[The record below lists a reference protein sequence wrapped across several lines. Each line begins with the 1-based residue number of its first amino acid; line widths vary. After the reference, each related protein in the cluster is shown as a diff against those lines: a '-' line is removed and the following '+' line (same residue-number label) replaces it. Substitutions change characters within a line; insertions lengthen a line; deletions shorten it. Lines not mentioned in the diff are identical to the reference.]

1 MDHHIGRLLDA
12 IRELGQEESTI
23 VIFSSDQGLA
33 VGSHGL
39 MGKQNLYDAGMKV
52 PLMIAGPG
60 IRPGQTEA
68 LCYLHDVFPTVCD
81 LVGAKVPDGL
91 DGQSQRAVIEG
102 RSEGVRDTLFF
113 AYRDFQRAVRDGRY
127 KLIRYPQVDV
137 TQLFDL
143 HSDPHE
149 LLNLAGDSE
158 QIDRIAALTAEMQRW
173 QKDLGDTAPLV
184 VANPQDAAFMPPQD

>member
-1 MDHHIGRLLDA
+1 MEQSVRIGVDFGGTKIEVAALDA
-12 IRELGQEESTI
+12 RGEFLARVRAANPGGYEAAIR
-23 VIFSSDQGLA
+23 
-33 VGSHGL
+33 
-39 MGKQNLYDAGMKV
+39 
-52 PLMIAGPG
+52 
-60 IRPGQTEA
+60 
-68 LCYLHDVFPTVCD
+68 TVCD

-158 QIDRIAALTAEMQRW
+158 QTDRIAALTAEMHRW